1 MRPPDDVAEQRS
13 SPACARCS
21 ERPAVACDECRRGL
35 AFLDHL
41 AGFAS
46 IARHPEQGTTCR
58 LCERGDAELCVECL
72 CRGVLDARATP
83 DSPYAAPT
91 LEQFEADRQRARDDV
106 ERVAAMNAELGQA
119 VLRLFGPVQSL
130 YDDRPSDR
138 GPSWCR
144 LVGW

>member
-1 MRPPDDVAEQRS
+1 MREPDDPGQRS
-13 SPACARCS
+13 VAACARCS

-46 IARHPEQGTTCR
+46 IARHPEQGTSCR

-72 CRGVLDARATP
+72 CRGVLDARGTP
-83 DSPYAAPT
+83 GSPYAAPT

-106 ERVAAMNAELGQA
+106 ERVAAMNAELGQD
-119 VLRLFGPVQSL
+119 GVQSL